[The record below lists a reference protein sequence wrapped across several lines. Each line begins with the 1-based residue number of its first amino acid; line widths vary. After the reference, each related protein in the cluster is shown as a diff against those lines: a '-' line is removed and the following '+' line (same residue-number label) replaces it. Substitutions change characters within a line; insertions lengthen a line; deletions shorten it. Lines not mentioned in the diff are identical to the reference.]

1 MIALQIQLPHVIFV
15 VVDSFLIAITNAVW
29 LKIVQTVQVIH
40 WELVTIVLLGMVEM
54 DQELAYLAFRIVL
67 NAKLIQI
74 LSVIHVLLDILE
86 MELLHVHVLFP
97 IV

>member
-1 MIALQIQLPHVIFV
+1 MIALQIQLLHVIFV